1 MVRKI
6 VSTPKPIIQQK
17 PIKAQIV
24 RSVPIAKKIEIQKI
38 KPVSKPKPQ
47 IQKPKIAIREQ
58 IKPQK
63 IKKAKQVSYVTTDI
77 TPHSI
82 QNISKIRNTGTGKIL
97 AILGNGPSLNEID
110 TRVIKDLN
118 IDILSINHPDP
129 RVWPT
134 KYWAFFDSS
143 QMRRHTNIWDSYDG
157 LIFNSTAIKKQK
169 EKSMQFRSLRTKG
182 FSRDL
187 IKGIHIGRSSVYASM
202 QIALWMNYDRI
213 FIFGMDMNPNG
224 INGQLHY
231 YGTNPDTD
239 PSSRIK
245 SFEKEAENYEFAATQ
260 VLTEEERKR
269 FYICSDYNNW
279 PFAKLFN
286 KISHKTA
293 ITTIE
298 DLL

>member
-1 MVRKI
+1 MARKI
-6 VSTPKPIIQQK
+6 VSTPKPLLPQK
-17 PIKAQIV
+17 PIKTQIT
-24 RSVPIAKKIEIQKI
+24 RSVPIVKKIQIQKI
-38 KPVSKPKPQ
+38 QPTSKPKPQ
-47 IQKPKIAIREQ
+47 IQKPKASIKEH

-63 IKKAKQVSYVTTDI
+63 IKKSKPVSYITTDI

-82 QNISKIRNTGTGKIL
+82 QNIGKIRNIGTGKIL
-97 AILGNGPSLNEID
+97 CILGNGPSLNEVD
-110 TRVIKDLN
+110 TKAIKHLN
-118 IDILSINHPDP
+118 IDMLCVNHPDP

-143 QMRRHTNIWDSYDG
+143 QMRRHTDIWDSYDG

-202 QIALWMNYDRI
+202 QIALWMNYDHV
-213 FIFGMDMNPNG
+213 FILGMDMNPNG

-279 PFAKLFN
+279 PFTKLFS
-286 KISHKTA
+286 KISHKT
-293 ITTIE
+293 TISKIE
-298 DLL
+298 ELL